1 MAGEVDIRTPHPM
14 PYSRCRLSPPPHPH
28 AQSTVLSS
36 PHHASRTFSPQVVI
50 ALVAGPLSA
59 HPRMSAQDASSVQ
72 LVLTFLRNLLEVPDE
87 EQRVGCGPG
96 NGNRTLQVRGG
107 GGGEGR
113 AGLG

>member
-1 MAGEVDIRTPHPM
+1 MLLAP
-14 PYSRCRLSPPPHPH
+14 
-28 AQSTVLSS
+28 
-36 PHHASRTFSPQVVI
+36 SPQVVI

-107 GGGEGR
+107 GGGKG
-113 AGLG
+113 GLG